1 VALPEFLSISRKQDV
16 CRRDLNSDELLI
28 SCILYSV
35 EDGLCCFVDCITILN
50 SRS

>member
-1 VALPEFLSISRKQDV
+1 MALPEFLSISRKQDV

-28 SCILYSV
+28 CVLYSV